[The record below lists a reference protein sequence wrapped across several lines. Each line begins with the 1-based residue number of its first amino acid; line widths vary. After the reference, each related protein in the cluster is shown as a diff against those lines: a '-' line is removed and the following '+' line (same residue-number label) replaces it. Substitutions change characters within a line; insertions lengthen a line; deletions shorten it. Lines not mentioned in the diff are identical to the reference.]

1 MTRAPFEQLPYDEVP
16 DAPRLAHPWSDL
28 RQETLAVSSK
38 HFGDMKVHA
47 RSLGQGEP
55 LVLVHGLM
63 TSSYSFR
70 YVFEPLAERFEVI
83 AFDLPGAGRSS
94 APDVS
99 YGPSEL
105 AAFIGEVL
113 RARNVYGARIIGNSM
128 GGYLCMQLALDDP
141 GAMSR
146 LVNLHSPGLVTPR
159 MVALEAAFGLLPG
172 AERVVDWLVRR
183 DPHRW
188 VHGNV
193 HYLDETLKSRE
204 EHREYGDPLKTPA
217 GRRAFAR
224 YLGDALRASE
234 MERFE
239 ARLAALGG
247 EFPVPLALVYARKD
261 PMVPPAVGERMRAL
275 LPDASFR
282 WLEDASHFAH
292 VDASARFVEA
302 VMPFLT
308 EEPKRT
314 SGSDAP

>member
-1 MTRAPFEQLPYDEVP
+1 MP
-16 DAPRLAHPWSDL
+16 HGWSAL
-28 RQETLAVSSK
+28 RQETLRVASK
-38 HFGDMKVHA
+38 HFGDTEVHA

-70 YVFEPLAERFEVI
+70 YVFAPLAERFEVI
-83 AFDLPGAGRSS
+83 AFDLPGAGRST

-99 YGPSEL
+99 YGPREL

-113 RARNVYGARIIGNSM
+113 RARNVYGARVVGNSM
-128 GGYLCMQLALDDP
+128 GGYLCMQLAIDDP
-141 GAMSR
+141 RAMSR
-146 LVNLHSPGLVTPR
+146 LLNLHSPGLVTPR
-159 MVALEAAFGLLPG
+159 MIALEAAFGVLPG

-183 DPHRW
+183 DPYRW
-188 VHGNV
+188 VHRNV
-193 HYLDETLKSRE
+193 HYFDETLKSRE
-204 EHREYGDPLKTPA
+204 EHKEYGDPLTTPA

-224 YLGDALRASE
+224 YLADTLRASE

-247 EFPVPLALVYARKD
+247 EFPVPLALVYAEKD

-275 LPDASFR
+275 LPKATFT

-292 VDASARFVEA
+292 VDASARFLA
-302 VMPFLT
+302 VAMPFLT
-308 EEPKRT
+308 E
-314 SGSDAP
+314 GLDAP